1 MQRSGK
7 FLGKI
12 SVKTSVLVATSS
24 LAATLCILM
33 GASMIGS
40 STQAPPSSSTVQ
52 EGWVMCDYQGKIAVF
67 QGGDDN
73 PTQILDIYINS
84 LPEHDQDL
92 LKSGIRIDD
101 QKELQQLIED
111 YTG

>member
-1 MQRSGK
+1 MGN
-7 FLGKI
+7 I
-12 SVKTSVLVATSS
+12 NVKTSVLVATAS

-40 STQAPPSSSTVQ
+40 STQASPSSSAVTG
-52 EGWVMCDYQGKIAVF
+52 GWVMRDYQGKIAVF
-67 QGGDDN
+67 QDGNDD
-73 PTQILDIYINS
+73 PTQVLDIYVNS

-92 LKSGIRIDD
+92 LESGIRIDD